1 MHLDKTKL
9 AAQLTR
15 AELTIPQVAVKAGIS
30 VQRAYDLFERPH
42 ACNPTFKTAA
52 ALAAALN
59 CKAAQL
65 ITE

>member
-1 MHLDKTKL
+1 MYLDKTKL
-9 AAQLTR
+9 ATHLAR

-30 VQRAYDLFERPH
+30 VQRAYDLFDRPH
-42 ACNPTFKTAA
+42 DCNPTFKTAA
-52 ALAAALN
+52 AIAAALG